1 VTPKLQVYESA
12 EITVTFAPDVC
23 AHSGRC
29 LRGLPE
35 VFDLKRKRWIDVG
48 AASADAIEAQ
58 VARCPSGALQSVRQ
72 PPKR

>member
-1 VTPKLQVYESA
+1 MTRRLQSYEGA
-12 EITVTFAPDVC
+12 EITVTFEPDVC

-35 VFDLKRKRWIDVG
+35 VFDLKRKRWIDVT

-58 VARCPSGALQSVRQ
+58 VARCPSGALKTIRRSTGS
-72 PPKR
+72 